1 MYTTRI
7 LLSNEL
13 QSYREALAEAFRTSY
28 PDLDVFEAEPYDVDR
43 KVERLRPDLLVCS
56 RVTPVVKRNVPVWV
70 ELYPECA
77 SLSVVSV
84 SGRRKEIENIE
95 LPELLSLAEEANKLA
110 RRRESKGRGLRGAAE
125 DARPV

>member
-13 QSYREALAEAFRTSY
+13 QSYREALAEVFRTSY
-28 PDLDVFEAEPYDVDR
+28 PDLDVFEAEPHDVDR
-43 KVERLRPDLLVCS
+43 KVERIRPDLLVCS
-56 RVTPVVKRNVPVWV
+56 HVTPVVKRNVPVWV

-84 SGRRKEIENIE
+84 AGRRQEIENIE
-95 LPELLSLAEEANKLA
+95 LPELLSLAEQAKTLA
-110 RRRESKGRGLRGAAE
+110 QRRESKGRAPRGTKGN
-125 DARPV
+125 ARLV

>member
-7 LLSNEL
+7 LVSNEL
-13 QSYREALAEAFRTSY
+13 QSYREAIAEAFRTSY
-28 PDLDVFEAEPYDVDR
+28 PDLDVFEAEPHDVDR
-43 KVERLRPDLLVCS
+43 KVERIRPDLLVCS
-56 RVTPVVKRNVPVWV
+56 HVTPVVKSNVPVWV

-84 SGRRKEIENIE
+84 SGRRKGIENIE
-95 LPELLSLAEEANKLA
+95 LPDLLSLAEQAKTLA
-110 RRRESKGRGLRGAAE
+110 RRRESKDRALRGIME